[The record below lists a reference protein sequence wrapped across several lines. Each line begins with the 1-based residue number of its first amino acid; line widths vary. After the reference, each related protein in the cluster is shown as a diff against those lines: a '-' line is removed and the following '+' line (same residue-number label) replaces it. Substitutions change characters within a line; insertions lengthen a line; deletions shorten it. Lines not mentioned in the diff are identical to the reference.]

1 MPQLATQ
8 SEIESF
14 LDLDANWSRNESSLT
29 AQFTAPSFLAAI
41 ELVNAVAVIAEE
53 LDHHP
58 DIDIRWNKV
67 SFALSTHSAGGITS
81 LDFDLATAIDVAA
94 NKIIGGLNGGL

>member
-14 LDLDANWSRNESSLT
+14 LDLNANWSGNESSLT
-29 AQFTAPSFLAAI
+29 SQFTAPSFLAAI

-67 SFALSTHSAGGITS
+67 TFALSTHSAGGITS
-81 LDFDLATAIDVAA
+81 LDFELATAFDAA
-94 NKIIGGLNGGL
+94 ASKLLEG

>member
-14 LDLDANWSRNESSLT
+14 LDRNANWSRNESALISD
-29 AQFTAPSFLAAI
+29 FTAPSFLPAI

-53 LDHHP
+53 MNHHP

-67 SFALSTHSAGGITS
+67 TFTLSTHSAGGITA
-81 LDFDLATAIDVAA
+81 LDFELATAIDSAA
-94 NKIIGGLNGGL
+94 SKLFGG

>member
-8 SEIESF
+8 SEIEAF
-14 LDLDANWSRNESSLT
+14 LDLNANWSRNENALT
-29 AQFTAPSFLAAI
+29 SEFTAPSFLAAI
-41 ELVNAVAVIAEE
+41 ELVNAVAAIAEE

-67 SFALSTHSAGGITS
+67 LFALSTHSAGGITS
-81 LDFDLATAIDVAA
+81 LDFKLATAIDSAA
-94 NKIIGGLNGGL
+94 KKIMGG

>member
-14 LDLDANWSRNESSLT
+14 LDRNPNWSRNESALT
-29 AQFTAPSFLAAI
+29 SEFTAPSFLAAI
-41 ELVNAVAVIAEE
+41 DFVNAVAVIAEE

-81 LDFDLATAIDVAA
+81 LDFELATAIDAVAS
-94 NKIIGGLNGGL
+94 KIVGGLSDGL

>member
-14 LDLDANWSRNESSLT
+14 LDQHANWSRNENALT
-29 AQFTAPSFLAAI
+29 SEFTAPSFLVAI
-41 ELVNAVAVIAEE
+41 EFVNAVALIAEE

-81 LDFDLATAIDVAA
+81 LDFELATAIDAAA
-94 NKIIGGLNGGL
+94 NKLLEG

>member
-1 MPQLATQ
+1 VPQLATQ

-14 LDLDANWSRNESSLT
+14 LDLNANWSSYESELT
-29 AQFTAPSFLAAI
+29 SQFTAPSFLAAI
-41 ELVNAVAVIAEE
+41 DLVNAVAVIAEE

-81 LDFDLATAIDVAA
+81 LDFELATAIDVAA
-94 NKIIGGLNGGL
+94 NKMIGGLSGGI

>member
-1 MPQLATQ
+1 MPQRATQ

-14 LDLDANWSRNESSLT
+14 LGTQVNWSGNESALT
-29 AQFTAPSFLAAI
+29 SQFAAPSFLAAI
-41 ELVNAVAVIAEE
+41 DLVNAVAVIAEA

-67 SFALSTHSAGGITS
+67 LFVASTHSAGGVTA
-81 LDFDLATAIDVAA
+81 LDFELATAIDSAA
-94 NKIIGGLNGGL
+94 RELLGG

>member
-1 MPQLATQ
+1 MPQLAMQ

-14 LDLDANWSRNESSLT
+14 LDLNVNWSRNESSLT
-29 AQFTAPSFLAAI
+29 SQFTAPSFLAAI

-67 SFALSTHSAGGITS
+67 LFELSTHSAGGITS
-81 LDFDLATAIDVAA
+81 LDFELATAINVAA
-94 NKIIGGLNGGL
+94 NKFIGGLSGGL

>member
-14 LDLDANWSRNESSLT
+14 LDQHANWSRNESSLT
-29 AQFTAPSFLAAI
+29 SQFTAPSFLAAI
-41 ELVNAVAVIAEE
+41 ELVNAVAVVAEE

-81 LDFDLATAIDVAA
+81 LDFELATAIDAA
-94 NKIIGGLNGGL
+94 ASKLLEG

>member
-14 LDLDANWSRNESSLT
+14 FDRNSNWSRNENALT
-29 AQFTAPSFLAAI
+29 SEFTAPSFLAAI
-41 ELVNAVAVIAEE
+41 DFVNAVAVIAEE

>member
-14 LDLDANWSRNESSLT
+14 LDLNANWSRNESSLT
-29 AQFTAPSFLAAI
+29 SQFTAPSFLAAI

-81 LDFDLATAIDVAA
+81 LDFELATGIDIASS
-94 NKIIGGLNGGL
+94 KIMGG

>member
-8 SEIESF
+8 SEIEAF
-14 LDLDANWSRNESSLT
+14 LDLNANWSRNENALT
-29 AQFTAPSFLAAI
+29 SEFTAPSFLAAI
-41 ELVNAVAVIAEE
+41 ELVNAVAAIAEE

-67 SFALSTHSAGGITS
+67 LFALSTHSAGGITS
-81 LDFDLATAIDVAA
+81 LDFELATAIDSAA
-94 NKIIGGLNGGL
+94 KKIMGG

>member
-8 SEIESF
+8 SEITSF
-14 LDLDANWSRNESSLT
+14 LDLNANWSRNENALT
-29 AQFTAPSFLAAI
+29 SQFTAPSFLAAI
-41 ELVNAVAVIAEE
+41 DFFNAVAVIAEG

-67 SFALSTHSAGGITS
+67 IFALSTHSAGGITT
-81 LDFDLATAIDVAA
+81 LDFELAVAIDAA
-94 NKIIGGLNGGL
+94 AGKLLEG